1 MSRSERQIIVGA
13 KALAARALN
22 DPKRINSIYDAYA
35 RSELPIFKVGGKL
48 HAYADDLDAAMLE
61 KEQAAIEACR
71 RREKILKERLSNRRG
86 QPASLTNTSI
96 LEEGG
101 R

>member
-48 HAYADDLDAAMLE
+48 HAYADDLDAAMRE
-61 KEQAAIEACR
+61 KELGTLEARER
-71 RREKILKERLSNRRG
+71 RREFLGLPRR
-86 QPASLTNTSI
+86 AA
-96 LEEGG
+96 EAAGG
-101 R
+101 ADDQRKAAAHG